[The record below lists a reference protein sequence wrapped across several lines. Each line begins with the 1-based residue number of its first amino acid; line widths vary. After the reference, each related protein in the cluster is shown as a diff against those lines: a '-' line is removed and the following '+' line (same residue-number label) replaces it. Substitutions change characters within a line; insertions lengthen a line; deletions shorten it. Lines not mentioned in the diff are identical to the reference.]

1 MKWNIEAAMFK
12 KILIANRGAIASRIL
27 RTLKQNGISSVVVY
41 SEADAM
47 APYVQNADEAVEIG
61 PAHPKESYLNQQA
74 IENAIISTGADG
86 VHPGY
91 GFLAEN
97 PEFCERII
105 KTGATLLV
113 LLHGGLRQWVIRLR
127 HGSL

>member
-47 APYVQNADEAVEIG
+47 ARMYKMRMRQSRSVRLTQKKVT
-61 PAHPKESYLNQQA
+61 L
-74 IENAIISTGADG
+74 ISK
-86 VHPGY
+86 
-91 GFLAEN
+91 L
-97 PEFCERII
+97 
-105 KTGATLLV
+105 
-113 LLHGGLRQWVIRLR
+113 
-127 HGSL
+127 